1 MIVTKSY
8 ELKRDSLLDSLKIE
22 YTYFIELPKKERRQL
37 NRHYINLFKTIMGC
51 AKCGYDKHPSALDI
65 DHLDPSTKYT
75 TSGGIREHFSDL
87 VWRYTFNTLIDELK
101 KCRVL
106 CSNCHMEYTH
116 LEQRIKPEF

>member
-1 MIVTKSY
+1 MMIVTKSY

-106 CSNCHMEYTH
+106 
-116 LEQRIKPEF
+116 